1 MDSAAA
7 AITWLLRVLSTLA
20 QAVFAKVS
28 AYIPVLLV
36 FDFVVTSWIVCH
48 FLVTVHI
55 LPVLEALPNWVIPP
69 SPSTATTA
77 FVLLGVYFFV
87 LVHTLG
93 PLCVIWVYSWR
104 ILRHGYTFPE
114 GAKFFLKPV
123 MQALPNEDNARHWF
137 TEGLRPNLCRHCLFF
152 SDPESGEGPRPILDR
167 IYHGKTYEGK
177 DLGCIP
183 LFDHWKSYLLF
194 TVWILIYHLFS
205 LGTILWAIPS
215 WSTRWA
221 LAPVVVAA
229 ASLPFV
235 FFWVK
240 RAPFR
245 GQWLNQACRN
255 QTHLE
260 TGIFIRGRPKPA
272 WPMVINGSNGFEHV
286 LVDFNPWDLGLIG
299 NLRAAL
305 GDSIW
310 EWPFFWRVPRRVWEY
325 GTSPS
330 EDLPFGPKWA
340 AFMEARSLTLPPSI
354 DLTPLPPALRNP
366 VSRRRHGFSSED

>member
-1 MDSAAA
+1 MSLQ
-7 AITWLLRVLSTLA
+7 T
-20 QAVFAKVS
+20 Q
-28 AYIPVLLV
+28 
-36 FDFVVTSWIVCH
+36 
-48 FLVTVHI
+48 
-55 LPVLEALPNWVIPP
+55 
-69 SPSTATTA
+69 
-77 FVLLGVYFFV
+77 
-87 LVHTLG
+87 
-93 PLCVIWVYSWR
+93 
-104 ILRHGYTFPE
+104 
-114 GAKFFLKPV
+114 
-123 MQALPNEDNARHWF
+123 
-137 TEGLRPNLCRHCLFF
+137 
-152 SDPESGEGPRPILDR
+152 
-167 IYHGKTYEGK
+167 
-177 DLGCIP
+177 
-183 LFDHWKSYLLF
+183 KSYLLF

-354 DLTPLPPALRNP
+354 DLTPFPPALRNP